1 MTTYTF
7 IYDYKDS
14 RFKVKIKN
22 APNPDKIVTLNLN
35 IEAALNT
42 GKAIS
47 RTVYDIMKDAAEDPR
62 VLNIKEYISKTFFQG
77 EFGGSYTK
85 ALQDLEN
92 ESFFMGDEDVH
103 FNKCK
108 TSTDGGPSIITLAAI
123 TATNILYE
131 SGLGPEKICATPIQ
145 ELNIWYTP
153 AARLDSA
160 DKVTCSGNH
169 YFPDKKNTII
179 FDQSFTS
186 RLGFPHNL
194 EWSASDIS
202 ETIDKPKHK
211 VTIRASK
218 YINPSLQV
226 VIDLKTNTL
235 SPKTTGLAF
244 YSLAGNKKKNKA
256 LNKATSTDIKQET
269 EIFKYLLLKELGD
282 VAQVWLYYAL
292 LIVNLYLTKP
302 EPEKVIEEEIEKEKN
317 DYLMLTTD
325 SIVYFLC
332 KVLQLPAGYTGSRT
346 GVTKGNCTVKYFKMG
361 PLDYKKHLKNLLNME
376 SNRIKQH
383 NLNNFT
389 AISNI
394 LKPDTRKK
402 NEGLISLYLFD
413 FHIIFP
419 DYLDIPRYLAKNK
432 TRDKICS
439 GRELITGVVVKE
451 HFGRAEGSVD
461 PHTLTLE
468 EQQVISNKIK
478 KKLEALRI
486 KIEECQTGLV
496 AFVETKVTEFN
507 TEDFTSTKPDQITEM
522 YSNLLKELKEYKCEQ
537 YITVLKKSRGDA
549 KYVFNKTKELQDES
563 IVFYYKIDCDQPFKF
578 LQECIP
584 GFLDEDEDSFDAPDW
599 ENDDEDASDAL
610 LDKDDVQDEEEGQA
624 PSTSPVPVPVAGG
637 DGDGEF
643 NENKNIGYYEY
654 LVLYFVYTFWFRDFK
669 IVDNIVPLTDT
680 EICLFAKYYDELVW
694 YCSNKNW
701 NIDSDIWKNSKIARH
716 FKKIFKIKTDEEI
729 VELGKPLSNY
739 INFEEP
745 QSFNSKLD
753 QLKIKS
759 SKIKFRSSRSSRFSK
774 IKSRSS
780 KIKSRSS
787 KIKSSKIKSRS
798 SKSRYF
804 KLFKDATRATNKRTK
819 NSVVYT
825 RNL

>member
-1 MTTYTF
+1 MTTYKF
-7 IYDYKDS
+7 IFDYTDS
-14 RFKVKIKN
+14 RFKVIISN
-22 APNPDKIVTLNLN
+22 AQNPDKIVKLSLN
-35 IEAALNT
+35 IEAVLKIDN
-42 GKAIS
+42 AIA

-85 ALQDLEN
+85 ELQKIEN

-169 YFPDKKNTII
+169 YFPDNNNTII
-179 FDQSFTS
+179 FDESFTR
-186 RLGFPHNL
+186 RLGFPHDL
-194 EWSASDIS
+194 KWSASDIS
-202 ETIDKPKHK
+202 ETIANPKHK
-211 VTIRASK
+211 VTITASK
-218 YINPSLQV
+218 YIDIDTDPLQV
-226 VIDLKTNTL
+226 EIDLKTNTV
-235 SPKTTGLAF
+235 SPDENSKTKGLAF
-244 YSLAGNKKKNKA
+244 YSLAGNKKKNQA
-256 LNKATSTDIKQET
+256 LNKFTSTDIRHET

-302 EPEKVIEEEIEKEKN
+302 EPEKVIQQEIEQEKN
-317 DYLMLTTD
+317 NYLMLTTD

-346 GVTKGNCTVKYFKMG
+346 GVTTGNCTVKYFKMG
-361 PLDYKKHLKNLLNME
+361 PLNYKKHLKNLLSME

-383 NLNNFT
+383 NNNNYMAILN
-389 AISNI
+389 II
-394 LKPDTRKK
+394 QIDTRRGKQ
-402 NEGLISLYLFD
+402 GHIFFD
-413 FHIIFP
+413 KFIFHIKLP
-419 DYLDIPRYLAKNK
+419 DPKETRYRFVVPDNFNF
-432 TRDKICS
+432 DKILLGS
-439 GRELITGVVVKE
+439 EFMSSKMDVPSQLKQGGLTDRDLSKE
-451 HFGRAEGSVD
+451 EKLKLSD
-461 PHTLTLE
+461 
-468 EQQVISNKIK
+468 NIK
-478 KKLEALRI
+478 KKFEALLTKIDDCRIGLEA
-486 KIEECQTGLV
+486 
-496 AFVETKVTEFN
+496 FVKKKETEFN
-507 TEDFTSTKPDQITEM
+507 DKDFTSTKPDQITEM
-522 YSNLLKELKEYKCEQ
+522 YSKLLNELNEYKCEQ
-537 YITVLKKSRGDA
+537 YITVLKKPYSKA
-549 KYVFNKTKELQDES
+549 KYVFNKTKELQDFT
-563 IVFYYKIDCDQPFKF
+563 ICFKLPMIIIDPFYFTEELIPDPIDS
-578 LQECIP
+578 LY
-584 GFLDEDEDSFDAPDW
+584 EDE
-599 ENDDEDASDAL
+599 EVDEMIY
-610 LDKDDVQDEEEGQA
+610 EEGPD

-654 LVLYFVYTFWFRDFK
+654 LVLYFVYTFWFQDFK

-680 EICLFAKYYDELVW
+680 EICLFAKYYDELLW

-701 NIDSDIWKNSKIARH
+701 NIDSDIWKNSKIASH
-716 FKKIFKIKTDEEI
+716 FKKIFKNKTDEEI

-745 QSFNSKLD
+745 QSFNIKLD

-759 SKIKFRSSRSSRFSK
+759 SKIKFRSSRSSRFSRFSK
-774 IKSRSS
+774 IKSTKIKSS

-819 NSVVYT
+819 YSVVYT
-825 RNL
+825 SNL